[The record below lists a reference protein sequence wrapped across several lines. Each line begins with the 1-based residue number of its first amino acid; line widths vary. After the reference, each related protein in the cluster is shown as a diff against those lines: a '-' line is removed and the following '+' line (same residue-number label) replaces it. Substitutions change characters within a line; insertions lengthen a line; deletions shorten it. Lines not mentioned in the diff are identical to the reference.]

1 MTPRPQLL
9 AIGDGEGHNSL
20 WKLSRDSVVP
30 CLGLKE
36 IEVGGHRSG
45 SACRSGEGNI
55 SSWFSP
61 RRESR
66 GCSPMAQWVEAGQ
79 RLGNSVLCIFR
90 RHTMELERI
99 VSSALLAFVQAHLP
113 EADLR

>member
-1 MTPRPQLL
+1 MATGVALL
-9 AIGDGEGHNSL
+9 AGVGRATSIG
-20 WKLSRDSVVP
+20 
-30 CLGLKE
+30 
-36 IEVGGHRSG
+36 
-45 SACRSGEGNI
+45 
-55 SSWFSP
+55 WFSP

-79 RLGNSVLCIFR
+79 RLDSSVLCIFR
-90 RHTMELERI
+90 RHSMELERI